1 MNFYPSENGLSKSD
15 FEDNKIVMIADES
28 HHLNAETKQGNFYF
42 DDEDDKSWE
51 ATTLN
56 AFRANKDN
64 VLLEFTATCDIKN
77 PYVKSKYKDVIVF
90 DYPLSK
96 FREEKYSKDI
106 ISLPSTDDLLKRT
119 VIALLISQYRYKLFQ
134 DNKYN
139 IKPIIMM
146 KSKKVSDS
154 KAFYK
159 EFHTF

>member
-64 VLLEFTATCDIKN
+64 VLLEFTATCDIK
-77 PYVKSKYKDVIVF
+77 
-90 DYPLSK
+90 
-96 FREEKYSKDI
+96 
-106 ISLPSTDDLLKRT
+106 TH
-119 VIALLISQYRYKLFQ
+119 
-134 DNKYN
+134 
-139 IKPIIMM
+139 M
-146 KSKKVSDS
+146 
-154 KAFYK
+154 
-159 EFHTF
+159 